1 MPLILHDKLALLI
14 VEADVSW
21 EDILQRSK
29 MKRHLVKAISP
40 RAALIEPVAVD
51 PLLTWLRKN
60 GHLPK
65 VVG

>member
-1 MPLILHDKLALLI
+1 MSLTLHDKLALI
-14 VEADVSW
+14 TVAADVSW
-21 EDILQRSK
+21 EDILQRSRLQ
-29 MKRHLVKAISP
+29 RHLVKPISS
-40 RAALIEPVAVD
+40 RAALLEPNAVE